1 MSGLFD
7 PPLVGSRGASFS
19 LRKVLTAASI
29 SSASCKPLLSS
40 FVFRIPSGV
49 MRINIPNN
57 MRHFVVSEEVR
68 DRCILASA
76 ATATWR
82 KVDVVDVQL
91 LTIGHCDRNAL
102 LLQMR
107 IG

>member
-1 MSGLFD
+1 
-7 PPLVGSRGASFS
+7 
-19 LRKVLTAASI
+19 
-29 SSASCKPLLSS
+29 
-40 FVFRIPSGV
+40 

-57 MRHFVVSEEVR
+57 KRHFVVAEEVR
-68 DRCILASA
+68 VRCVVTSA

-82 KVDVVDVQL
+82 YVDVVDMQL
-91 LTIGHCDRNAL
+91 LAIGHRNRNAL